1 VGEIGGKSKDH
12 VQEFA
17 LYCIGEVGKRVDLSG
32 NASVKEKVLAAFES
46 SNTDIR
52 GAAAVS
58 FGCVAAGNL
67 DKYLPEIIAEMK
79 TAAKQ
84 PLLLASLREAIVAT
98 KAERIASFAD
108 KLLDILFKHTGSE
121 QEATRS
127 VVAESLGKLAGTNPQ
142 KVVVALAEKAQ
153 DAAPATRA
161 TVVASVRSALS
172 PDVSSSD
179 SIWGKN
185 IAAFLALI
193 SDPDV
198 SVRKEALLSFDF
210 LARVKPK
217 LIRPHLAT
225 NLPQLYKQTI
235 ILKELIEER
244 IVGPFKHIVD
254 LGLPAR
260 QAAYGAMYQ
269 LLDTCL
275 DSLDLPAFIEPLGS
289 GLGEEDLDVKQLNYL
304 ILIKLSQKA
313 PNALVAGLEK
323 IIVPL
328 KTKGALSQPKD
339 AKFAADIDTNNQIV
353 NSAFRC
359 IGYLSRIPDINASS
373 LWKDLISA
381 IQAPTAKLQDKPL
394 LETYERVL
402 KTLD

>member
-198 SVRKEALLSFDF
+198 SVRKEALLS
-210 LARVKPK
+210 
-217 LIRPHLAT
+217 
-225 NLPQLYKQTI
+225 
-235 ILKELIEER
+235 
-244 IVGPFKHIVD
+244 
-254 LGLPAR
+254 
-260 QAAYGAMYQ
+260 
-269 LLDTCL
+269 
-275 DSLDLPAFIEPLGS
+275 
-289 GLGEEDLDVKQLNYL
+289 
-304 ILIKLSQKA
+304 
-313 PNALVAGLEK
+313 
-323 IIVPL
+323 
-328 KTKGALSQPKD
+328 
-339 AKFAADIDTNNQIV
+339 
-353 NSAFRC
+353 
-359 IGYLSRIPDINASS
+359 
-373 LWKDLISA
+373 
-381 IQAPTAKLQDKPL
+381 
-394 LETYERVL
+394 
-402 KTLD
+402 